1 MPSLTIEYPT
11 EVELER
17 TIAYFAELQSVA
29 SGAVKATWGN
39 TEVAKS
45 RVAAGREAILT
56 RGKIRRE
63 RWQAEM
69 IAEMPAGRSTDP
81 LHMAAYLAKHPSRL
95 DYAERLAEA
104 GASAAVR
111 WRGGREAT
119 A

>member
-45 RVAAGREAILT
+45 RVA